1 MTSDANSGD
10 RKAASN
16 DPFDPAKL
24 RIENVC
30 DDSIGVEKLITT
42 VEVKKPSKQTFF
54 RVNPS
59 PSTRVDVRVIALE
72 NVVYLCIPQVAAKFI
87 GETRAVRL
95 LTCIA
100 RHDEIFL
107 WPLNLPSDVGR
118 ENSWNIS
125 AQRAAVIA
133 ETRWTRMQ
141 SNRASGSYNVV
152 TSQHIPEPIWPE
164 KSLQD
169 LLQIAF
175 GGGRLIDSEDH
186 PVIQQLLGRC

>member
-1 MTSDANSGD
+1 MINDVKSGD
-10 RKAASN
+10 RKAVAN
-16 DPFDPAKL
+16 DPFNPENL
-24 RIENVC
+24 RVEHVC
-30 DDSIGVEKLITT
+30 DDAIGVQKVITT

-59 PSTRVDVRVIALE
+59 PLTRIDVRVIALE
-72 NVVYLCIPQVAAKFI
+72 NVVYLCIPQLAAQFV
-87 GETRAVRL
+87 GETKAVRL

-100 RHDEIFL
+100 RHGEIFL
-107 WPLNLPSDVGR
+107 WPLNLPADVGR

-125 AQRAAVIA
+125 AQRAAAIA

-141 SNRASGSYNVV
+141 SNRASGSYDVV

-164 KSLQD
+164 KSLQE
-169 LLQIAF
+169 LLQVAF